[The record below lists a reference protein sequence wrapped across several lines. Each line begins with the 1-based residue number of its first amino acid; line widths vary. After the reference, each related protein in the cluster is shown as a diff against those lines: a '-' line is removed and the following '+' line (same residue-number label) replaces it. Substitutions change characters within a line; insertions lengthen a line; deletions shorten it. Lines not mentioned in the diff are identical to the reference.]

1 MDPAVPSSVATLD
14 VPDLWAETFF
24 RELGEQAAERIDQMQ
39 TQLAGPD
46 PVGRAT
52 SRRREG

>member
-24 RELGEQAAERIDQMQ
+24 RELGEPAAERIDQMQ